1 VILTDAIQKTGE
13 TGNLSTPRLNLL
25 DAGYD
30 GFYPELAKTI
40 GGVNFEKWMNN
51 AAYVSNN
58 IVAVV
63 IRTPKMFDILADTA
77 LGSRLRNL
85 YIAVMTH
92 IPLTITGFEATVT
105 LDTTEHR
112 SGAAGELHEEF
123 TKASRGRTRI
133 TKTYIE
139 KLGKPL
145 NRFFDFL
152 IRYGIKDPDTQSP
165 LITTLP
171 LTDNSLAKGELLTP
185 DYYTGSIL
193 YFEPDM
199 INKNVVEAYYA
210 VNVAPKSAGEV
221 TSKRDLGSGGDTK
234 EYSIEFTSITR
245 SGEAI
250 RRSTQTVL
258 DKMSIFDKN
267 PDRDEIIAIHD
278 DELAR
283 NLSNEFSFNETGIDA
298 FKIND
303 DAKSAFNS

>member
-1 VILTDAIQKTGE
+1 MRLTDAIQKTGE
-13 TGNLSTPRLNLL
+13 NGVSSTPRINLL

-40 GGVNFEKWMNN
+40 GGKNFEKWMNN

-63 IRTPKMFDILADTA
+63 VRTPKMFDVLADAA
-77 LGSRLRNL
+77 LGARLRNL
-85 YIAVMTH
+85 YIATMTH

-105 LDTTEHR
+105 LETAEHR

-123 TKASRGRTRI
+123 TKASRSRTRI
-133 TKTYIE
+133 TKTYVE

-145 NRFFDFL
+145 NRFFDFM

-165 LITTLP
+165 LLTTLS
-171 LTDNSLAKGELLTP
+171 LVDNSLVKGELLTP

-199 INKNVVEAYYA
+199 INKNVVEAYYC
-210 VNVAPKSAGEV
+210 VNVAPKTAGEV
-221 TSKRDLGSGGDTK
+221 TSKRDLGSGGETK

-258 DKMSIFDKN
+258 DRMSIFDKN

-283 NLSNEFSFNETGIDA
+283 NLSNEFSFNESPVKS
-298 FKIND
+298 FSVNND
-303 DAKSAFNS
+303 TTSAFNS

>member
-1 VILTDAIQKTGE
+1 MLLTDAIRKTNDLGVE
-13 TGNLSTPRLNLL
+13 STPRLNLL

-40 GGVNFEKWMNN
+40 GGKNFEKWMNN

-58 IVAVV
+58 IIPIVV
-63 IRTPKMFDILADTA
+63 RTPKMFDVLADAT
-77 LGSRLRNL
+77 LGARLRNL

-105 LDTTEHR
+105 LETAEHR
-112 SGAAGELHEEF
+112 AGAAGELHEEF
-123 TKASRGRTRI
+123 TKASRSRTRI
-133 TKTYIE
+133 TKTYVE

-145 NRFFDFL
+145 NRFFDFI

-165 LITTLP
+165 LLTTLT
-171 LTDNSLAKGELLTP
+171 LTDNSLEKGELLTP

-193 YFEPDM
+193 YLEPDM
-199 INKNVVEAYYA
+199 INKNVVEAYYC

-221 TSKRDLGSGGDTK
+221 VSKRDLGAGGETK

-250 RRSTQTVL
+250 RRSTQLVL
-258 DKMSIFDKN
+258 DRMSIFDKS
-267 PDRDEIIAIHD
+267 PDKNEIVAIHD

-283 NLSNEFSFNETGIDA
+283 SLSNEFSFNEEPVSA
-298 FKIND
+298 FEIND
-303 DAKSAFNS
+303 NTAFNS